1 MPNSYVE
8 YVSPGPNNNHTYTV
22 YNASGGIDGYI
33 DRDFI
38 EVYVNNTKIP
48 YGSPSKVGDPY
59 WLLTELPQYSSAVVS
74 VLGNS
79 GITAGS
85 AIRVQ
90 RVTPNKLATFKD
102 NVLEFFNTEV
112 LNAEQLNLAIKA
124 MIHLTQEAKEQST
137 LITTGGQYLPKDTSS
152 SPQFWTA
159 QGLDIRNLPATPP
172 TATSAASK
180 GWVESAIAASGG
192 GGGGGGGGGPWG
204 TNDIIDNAI
213 TTAKIATEAVDVSR
227 LADGAV
233 TTQKLLDDAVTTA
246 KVEDGAI
253 TNAKIAPSTNGG
265 ATGIDGSKIQ
275 LFTLP
280 TNRLLG
286 TINIAL
292 IEAPTDPSLN
302 NSVLGTINAVRTNF
316 ACTAFARTLLDDTS
330 ASAARTT
337 LGLGV
342 LATAA
347 TVTNAEISPSA
358 GIAYSKLATIPAFN
372 VVANNSSSTVAP
384 SATAMSSIPL
394 NSWGTATGNVVVNA
408 GGGSNRI
415 VSCANPTDPQD
426 VATKSYV
433 DSASFTAQVN
443 TATGDAAGDL
453 VYPIGSTLAI
463 NVDAGGTTTIPLNQS
478 VTVFYNSTTNV
489 LRTTTASGFTQ
500 LTGTWRCRG
509 SNIVQAALPSGSIG
523 TAYIQTILVQRVA

>member
-33 DRDFI
+33 DRDFL

-48 YGSPSKVGDPY
+48 YGSPSKIGDPY
-59 WLLTELPQYSSAVVS
+59 WILSELPEYSSAIVS

-124 MIHLTQEAKEQST
+124 MIHLTQEAKEQGS
-137 LITTGGQYLPKDTSS
+137 LSSSGGQYLPKDTSN
-152 SPQFWTA
+152 PTAQFWTA
-159 QGLDIRNLPATPP
+159 QGLDIRNLPTTPP

-213 TTAKIATEAVDVSR
+213 TTAKIAAEAVDVSR
-227 LADGAV
+227 LADAAV
-233 TTQKLLDDAVTTA
+233 TTQKILDDAVTTA

-253 TNAKIAPSTNGG
+253 TDAKIAPATSGG
-265 ATGIDGSKIQ
+265 AVGIDGSKIQ
-275 LFTLP
+275 LLSLP
-280 TNRLLG
+280 TDRLIG
-286 TINIAL
+286 TIPIAG
-292 IEAPTDPSLN
+292 IVAPAGET
-302 NSVLGTINAVRTNF
+302 VLGTVNGIRFNIP
-316 ACTAFARTLLDDTS
+316 CTATARTLLDDGSIS
-330 ASAARTT
+330 AMRTT
-337 LGLGV
+337 LGLGA
-342 LATAA
+342 LATVT

-358 GIAYSKLATIPAFN
+358 GIAYSKLATISPFN

-394 NSWGTATGNVVVNA
+394 NSWGTATGNVAINA

-433 DSASFTAQVN
+433 DSAASGAQVN

-463 NVDAGGTTTIPLNQS
+463 AIDAGGTVTIPLNQA
-478 VTVFYNSTTNV
+478 VTVYYNITTNV
-489 LRTTTASGFTQ
+489 LRTTTASGFT
-500 LTGTWRCRG
+500 LLSGTWRCRG
-509 SNIVQAALPSGSIG
+509 SNVIQAALPTGGIG
-523 TAYIQTILVQRVA
+523 TVYIQTILVQRVA